1 MKKIA
6 LVIAMV
12 ALYVHSA
19 MAQVDRIEISASYG
33 FAPATGIIKDMYEIE
48 TDDLKFNS
56 FDDAE
61 KWGAITANVNLRLTE
76 KFALGLSYTFSQLSQ
91 DAGYQIKDVTIAT
104 FSNQELSYNSLML
117 NIKKAWMSTR
127 FVTVYSRISGG
138 VTFIKIKGDVDT
150 FIKIKGDDDFLSSY
164 EESKKYV
171 AFQVSPIGV
180 EVGNNLAVFLE
191 GGFGTM
197 GILQGGVRL
206 RL

>member
-6 LVIAMV
+6 FVIAMV

-138 VTFIKIKGDVDT
+138 VTFIKIKGD
-150 FIKIKGDDDFLSSY
+150 DDFLSY
-164 EESKKYV
+164 EESKKYM

>member
-6 LVIAMV
+6 FVIAMV

-138 VTFIKIKGDVDT
+138 VTFIKIKGD
-150 FIKIKGDDDFLSSY
+150 DDILPY

>member
-48 TDDLKFNS
+48 TDDFKFNS

-138 VTFIKIKGDVDT
+138 VTFIKIKGD
-150 FIKIKGDDDFLSSY
+150 DDFLSY

>member
-6 LVIAMV
+6 LLIAMV

-48 TDDLKFNS
+48 TDDFKFNS

-138 VTFIKIKGDVDT
+138 VTFIKIKGD
-150 FIKIKGDDDFLSSY
+150 DDFLSY

>member
-138 VTFIKIKGDVDT
+138 VTFIKIKGD
-150 FIKIKGDDDFLSSY
+150 DDILSY

-197 GILQGGVRL
+197 GVLQGGVRL

>member
-48 TDDLKFNS
+48 TDDFKFNS

-138 VTFIKIKGDVDT
+138 VTFIKIKGD
-150 FIKIKGDDDFLSSY
+150 DDFLPY

>member
-6 LVIAMV
+6 LVIAMI

-138 VTFIKIKGDVDT
+138 VTFIKIKGD
-150 FIKIKGDDDFLSSY
+150 DDILSY

>member
-138 VTFIKIKGDVDT
+138 VS
-150 FIKIKGDDDFLSSY
+150 FIKIKGDDDILSY

>member
-19 MAQVDRIEISASYG
+19 MAQVDRVEISASYG

-138 VTFIKIKGDVDT
+138 VTFIKIKGD
-150 FIKIKGDDDFLSSY
+150 DDFLSY

>member
-138 VTFIKIKGDVDT
+138 VTFIKIKGD
-150 FIKIKGDDDFLSSY
+150 DDFLSY

>member
-19 MAQVDRIEISASYG
+19 MAQVDRIEVSASYG

-138 VTFIKIKGDVDT
+138 VTFIKIKGD
-150 FIKIKGDDDFLSSY
+150 DDFLSY
-164 EESKKYV
+164 EESKKYG

>member
-6 LVIAMV
+6 LVIVMV

-138 VTFIKIKGDVDT
+138 VTFIKIKGD
-150 FIKIKGDDDFLSSY
+150 DDILSY

>member
-48 TDDLKFNS
+48 TDDFKFNS

-138 VTFIKIKGDVDT
+138 VTFIKIKGD
-150 FIKIKGDDDFLSSY
+150 DDILSY

>member
-138 VTFIKIKGDVDT
+138 VTFIKIKGD
-150 FIKIKGDDDFLSSY
+150 DDIFSY

>member
-138 VTFIKIKGDVDT
+138 VTFIKIKGD
-150 FIKIKGDDDFLSSY
+150 DDILSY

>member
-6 LVIAMV
+6 FVIAMV

-138 VTFIKIKGDVDT
+138 VTFIKIKGD
-150 FIKIKGDDDFLSSY
+150 DDILSY

>member
-48 TDDLKFNS
+48 TEDLKFNS

-138 VTFIKIKGDVDT
+138 VTFIKIKGD
-150 FIKIKGDDDFLSSY
+150 DDILSY

>member
-127 FVTVYSRISGG
+127 FVTVYLRISGG
-138 VTFIKIKGDVDT
+138 VTFIKIKGD
-150 FIKIKGDDDFLSSY
+150 DDILSY